1 MSVQILIERYMGKAV
16 LKIESRTNNIAMIEP
31 FLKEIIAQNH
41 ICNERYA
48 DILISLTEAV
58 NNAII
63 HGNAQDESKYVK
75 INMTEGEQGV
85 VFSVTDEGQGFD
97 PDNVPDPTTEEF
109 IECCGGRG
117 VFIIKSLAD
126 RVDYQDNG
134 CTVNMIFGQVS

>member
-1 MSVQILIERYMGKAV
+1 MGKAV
-16 LKIESRTNNIAMIEP
+16 LKIESKTNNIAMIEP
-31 FLKEIIAQNH
+31 YLKEIIEKNH
-41 ICNERYA
+41 ICSERYA

-75 INMTEGEQGV
+75 INMTEGDKGV

-97 PDNVPDPTTEEF
+97 PDNIPDPTVEEF

-126 RVDYQDNG
+126 RVDFQDNG
-134 CTVNMIFGQVS
+134 CTVQMSFGQVS

>member
-1 MSVQILIERYMGKAV
+1 MGKAV
-16 LKIESRTNNIAMIEP
+16 LKIESKANNIAMIEP
-31 FLKEIIAQNH
+31 YLKEIIEENH
-41 ICNERYA
+41 ICSERYA

-63 HGNAQDESKYVK
+63 HGNDRDESKYVK
-75 INMTEGEQGV
+75 ILMTEGEQGV

-97 PDNVPDPTTEEF
+97 PENVPDPTTEAF

-134 CTVNMIFGQVS
+134 STVQMSFGQVS

>member
-1 MSVQILIERYMGKAV
+1 MGKAV
-16 LKIESRTNNIAMIEP
+16 LTIESKTNNIAKIEP
-31 FLKEIIAQNH
+31 YLKEIIVKSH

-75 INMTEGEQGV
+75 INMIESDRGV

-97 PDNVPDPTTEEF
+97 PENVPDPTTDEF

-126 RVDYQDNG
+126 SVDYQDNG
-134 CTVNMIFGQVS
+134 CTVQMRFGQLA